1 MRRLAALPALLL
13 ASALVLPTSSV
24 AGQSSYFGQNSVQY
38 REFDWKILK
47 TEHFDVHYYPE
58 LSEVAVYT
66 GRMAERS
73 YARLSRV
80 LGHQFRERKPI
91 IIYGSRAE
99 FAQSNVLGD
108 LGEGTGGATDPLLS
122 PHRWNQLPPTR

>member
-1 MRRLAALPALLL
+1 MRRLLALTVFVIGAAAPA
-13 ASALVLPTSSV
+13 AAQT
-24 AGQSSYFGQNSVQY
+24 SYFGQNSVQY

-73 YARLSRV
+73 YARLSRL
-80 LGHQFRERKPI
+80 LGHDFRERKPI

-99 FAQSNVLGD
+99 FAQKIGRAHV
-108 LGEGTGGATDPLLS
+108 
-122 PHRWNQLPPTR
+122 